1 MQTSRFQLGLIAA
14 LAMGLGFSLSSSE
27 AIGYPAG
34 AAVSHGANPVVS
46 VGGELSRG
54 SSERVVSA
62 PTGQDIVVTDIG
74 VDHFVNDTSCI
85 TSTMLTFELES
96 TGEVLAK
103 RVASMNWWSNSY
115 AGAGNQFDVNMNSG
129 VRVPAGDHLRL
140 VTTRILTDSCG
151 TSDNKLVYTLTG
163 YYANP

>member
-1 MQTSRFQLGLIAA
+1 MQTSRFQLGLIVV

-46 VGGELSRG
+46 VGGEVSRG
-54 SSERVVSA
+54 DAARVMSA
-62 PTGQDIVVTDIG
+62 PIGQDVVVTDIG
-74 VDHFVNDTSCI
+74 IDHYINDTTCI
-85 TSTMLTFELES
+85 VSTVLTFELES
-96 TGEVLAK
+96 TGEVVAK

-115 AGAGNQFDVNMNSG
+115 TGGGNQFDVGLNSG
-129 VRVPAGDHLRL
+129 VRIPAGDHLRL
-140 VTTRILTDSCG
+140 STQRIYNDSCG
-151 TSDNKLVYTLTG
+151 TSDNRLVYTLTG